1 MYQLNFLQEFAK
13 AVELEF
19 VKTDLIPTFTNLSS
33 DEQVLYV
40 CLFIV
45 SFVACSKNNLNVQYL
60 LHCRKQAIGYY
71 KKSETPKRFIQS

>member
-1 MYQLNFLQEFAK
+1 MYQFNFLQEFAK

-33 DEQVLYV
+33 DEQVLHV
-40 CLFIV
+40 FLFII
-45 SFVACSKNNLNVQYL
+45 SLNVQYL
-60 LHCRKQAIGYY
+60 LHRRKQAIGYY

>member
-33 DEQVLYV
+33 DEQVLHV
-40 CLFIV
+40 FLFII
-45 SFVACSKNNLNVQYL
+45 SLNVQYL